1 MLQWLSY
8 LFSHNFHTPGGS
20 FLDSLDLARHIVQ
33 IVEDKKAEDIVLLD
47 LRPDAIIADYF
58 IICNGNSDRQLKA
71 LVDHVRTGVKESYRK
86 LPYSVEGVAESGWVL
101 MDYGDVVVHL
111 FVEEKRLYYD
121 LEGLWREANVLLS
134 IQ

>member
-1 MLQWLSY
+1 
-8 LFSHNFHTPGGS
+8 
-20 FLDSLDLARHIVQ
+20 
-33 IVEDKKAEDIVLLD
+33 
-47 LRPDAIIADYF
+47 
-58 IICNGNSDRQLKA
+58 
-71 LVDHVRTGVKESYRK
+71 VDHVRTGVKVTYNK

-111 FVEEKRLYYD
+111 FLEEKRLYYD